1 MKTPEY
7 QKRASKAYEA
17 RQNEKGLFKKALWVT
32 IDEYEAIKLLL
43 EKLRCNNNENGLK

>member
-17 RQNEKGLFKKALWVT
+17 RQNKKGLFKKAFWVT
-32 IDEYEAIKLLL
+32 LEEYEAIKALLI
-43 EKLRCNNNENGLK
+43 KLREKKN

>member
-17 RQNEKGLFKKALWVT
+17 RQNEKGLFKKAFWVT
-32 IDEYEAIKLLL
+32 LEEYEAILLL
-43 EKLRCNNNENGLK
+43 LKKLRDKNEQ

>member
-7 QKRASKAYEA
+7 QKRASQAYEA

-32 IDEYEAIKLLL
+32 LEEYEAIKLLL
-43 EKLRCNNNENGLK
+43 KKLRDKEKTNE